1 MQILSRTEFLGLLSN
16 GKQPEQW
23 LSELLIDSTE
33 DEVKFAML
41 TSTACHDN
49 FQHLFFSEA
58 TVFQQYLNNGDLP
71 LLTLESQVRA
81 VLITKLPK
89 SLMELKPTR
98 FWEYW
103 V

>member
-1 MQILSRTEFLGLLSN
+1 MAIGAAHRQHRER
-16 GKQPEQW
+16 
-23 LSELLIDSTE
+23 
-33 DEVKFAML
+33 EVKFAML

-89 SLMELKPTR
+89 SFDGTQADKILGILSLTLLPSLII
-98 FWEYW
+98 W
-103 V
+103 VE